1 MRTIIII
8 AVIAFGFTMS
18 APTHA
23 QYYGGLPL
31 NSVRGTSPS
40 DAGNLLF
47 GSRFFSGAESI
58 DNGGTDLKFGYRFS
72 ANLLPHIAQI
82 MLVGQYA
89 DANRWGSKR
98 IAFDGSTAVRKTSS
112 YGLDLVST
120 LPIFDRLTLTGNAGI
135 ARMRADTVFGG
146 ALPIGLLGSSD
157 GRYTSASRMGVGVK
171 YDFNRSLGLNFG
183 VERYRNLNGSS
194 YGGANIDAD
203 TFTFGL
209 RIRF

>member
-1 MRTIIII
+1 MRTITII
-8 AVIAFGFTMS
+8 AITAFGVIMS

-31 NSVRGTSPS
+31 NSVRSTLPS

-47 GSRFFSGAESI
+47 GSRFFSGAESLG
-58 DNGGTDLKFGYRFS
+58 NGGTVLKFGYRFS
-72 ANLLPHIAQI
+72 ANLLPHFAQLA
-82 MLVGQYA
+82 LVGQYA
-89 DANRWGSKR
+89 DANRWGGRR
-98 IAFDGSTAVRKTSS
+98 ILFDGSSAAPRTSP

-120 LPIFDRLTLTGNAGI
+120 LPVFDRLSLSGSAGI
-135 ARMRADTVFGG
+135 ARVRADTVFGG

-157 GRYTSASRMGVGVK
+157 GRYTSATRMGLGVQ
-171 YDFNRSLGLNFG
+171 YDFNRSLGLKFG
-183 VERYRNLNGSS
+183 VERYRNLNGSN
-194 YGGANIDAD
+194 YGGTNIDAD

>member
-1 MRTIIII
+1 MLKIT
-8 AVIAFGFTMS
+8 VIAIAAVGFTAS
-18 APTHA
+18 APTCA
-23 QYYGGLPL
+23 QYFGGLPL
-31 NSVRGTSPS
+31 NSVRGTLPS

-47 GSRFFSGAESI
+47 GSRFFSGAEPL
-58 DNGGTDLKFGYRFS
+58 DNGGTELKFGYRFS
-72 ANLLPHIAQI
+72 STLLPHIA
-82 MLVGQYA
+82 LVGQYA

-98 IAFDGSTAVRKTSS
+98 ILFDGSTAFRNTSS

-120 LPIFDRLTLTGNAGI
+120 MPISDRFAITGNAGI
-135 ARMRADTVFGG
+135 ARVRADTVFGG

-157 GRYTSASRMGVGVK
+157 GRYTSASRMGIGVK

-183 VERYRNLNGSS
+183 VERYRNLNSSS
-194 YGGANIDAD
+194 YGGASPDAD

>member
-23 QYYGGLPL
+23 QYFGGLPL
-31 NSVRGTSPS
+31 NSVRATLPS

-47 GSRFFSGAESI
+47 GSRFFSGAESL
-58 DNGGTDLKFGYRFS
+58 DNGGTELKFGYRFTS
-72 ANLLPHIAQI
+72 NLLPHIA
-82 MLVGQYA
+82 LAGQYT
-89 DANRWGSKR
+89 DANRWGGKR
-98 IAFDGSTAVRKTSS
+98 VSFDGSTAVRKTSS

-120 LPIFDRLTLTGNAGI
+120 LPISDRLSLTGNAGI
-135 ARMRADTVFGG
+135 ARVRADTVFGG

-157 GRYTSASRMGVGVK
+157 GRYTSASRMGLGVK
-171 YDFNRSLGLNFG
+171 YDFNRSLGLKFG
-183 VERYRNLNGSS
+183 VERYRNLNGGNF
-194 YGGANIDAD
+194 GGANLDAD

>member
-1 MRTIIII
+1 MRTITII
-8 AVIAFGFTMS
+8 AVTALSFAIS

-31 NSVRGTSPS
+31 NSIRGTLPS

-47 GSRFFSGAESI
+47 GSRFFSGAESL

-72 ANLLPHIAQI
+72 ASLLPHIAQLA
-82 MLVGQYA
+82 LVGQYA
-89 DANRWGSKR
+89 DANRWGGRRVS
-98 IAFDGSTAVRKTSS
+98 FDGSPAAPKTSS

-120 LPIFDRLTLTGNAGI
+120 LPIFDRLSLTGNAGI
-135 ARMRADTVFGG
+135 ARVRADTVFGG

-157 GRYTSASRMGVGVK
+157 GRYTSASRMGLGVQ
-171 YDFNRSLGLNFG
+171 YDFNRSLGLKFG
-183 VERYRNLNGSS
+183 VERYRNLGGSS
-194 YGGANIDAD
+194 YGGMNADAD